1 MGCGPLRCKGRRAEN
16 ENGENEDAQGANE
29 NSCES
34 TQQFS
39 LGKRLIDFGTSEKKT
54 SGRWRPHALDVPD
67 VPSPRKLN
75 NVKNSERSPI
85 RAPITT
91 RALRKAIRKVKAQ
104 KDGRNDLQSPTI
116 IAGYNFESPKVN
128 PLGSNSSIQ
137 TADEGDN
144 FDEIGDNAGAELMKI
159 MKAAALAKQ
168 KKKQNNNAIMEA
180 EFRNEC
186 QSPQAAAAFGDY
198 GDPSNTP
205 KKSANLPNGF
215 PLQPAKEC

>member
-1 MGCGPLRCKGRRAEN
+1 
-16 ENGENEDAQGANE
+16 
-29 NSCES
+29 
-34 TQQFS
+34 
-39 LGKRLIDFGTSEKKT
+39 
-54 SGRWRPHALDVPD
+54 LDVPD

-186 QSPQAAAAFGDY
+186 QSPQAAAAFG
-198 GDPSNTP
+198 
-205 KKSANLPNGF
+205 
-215 PLQPAKEC
+215 E